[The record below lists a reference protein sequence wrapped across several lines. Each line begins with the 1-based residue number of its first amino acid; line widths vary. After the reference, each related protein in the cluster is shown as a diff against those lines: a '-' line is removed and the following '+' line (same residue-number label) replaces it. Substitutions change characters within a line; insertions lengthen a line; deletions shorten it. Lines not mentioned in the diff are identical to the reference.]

1 MHEIIDGILTWA
13 KRSERHGYDFN
24 GFLIRDPGG
33 NVCVDPVEP
42 TDEELDE
49 LARAGVAHIVMTNRN
64 HTRSANHVR
73 ARTGART
80 AIHAAD
86 AAYAREQGVEID
98 RDLEVGASVG
108 PLIVVAAP
116 GKSPGEV
123 ALHWP
128 ARRLLLVGDVVIGN
142 PPGACSVLPDRV
154 MDDPALLRASVLRL
168 LDLDFDTLLVGDGES
183 ILHGARD
190 RLRELSASF

>member
-1 MHEIIDGILTWA
+1 MHEITDGILTWA
-13 KRSERHGYDFN
+13 QRSERHGYDFN
-24 GFLIRDPGG
+24 GFLICDPRG
-33 NVCVDPVEP
+33 NICVDPVEP
-42 TDEELDE
+42 TDGELDE
-49 LARAGVAHIVMTNRN
+49 LARAGVAHIVVTNRN
-64 HTRSANHVR
+64 HTRSANQVR

-86 AAYAREQGVEID
+86 AAYAREQGAEID

-108 PLIVVAAP
+108 PLNVVGAP

-128 ARRLLLVGDVVIGN
+128 ARRLLMVGDIVIGN

-168 LDLDFDTLLVGDGES
+168 LDLEFDTLLVGDGES
-183 ILHGARD
+183 ILRGARD